1 MISGIH
7 HVAIIC
13 SDIKRSVHF
22 YTEIL
27 GFEVINSEYRES
39 RKSWKVDM
47 LLNDLQIELF
57 TFSDSIDRPSYPE
70 AKGLRHLALKATDIV
85 NDRQM
90 IINAGVIVEEI
101 RMDSYTGKRFCFFS
115 DPDGLPI
122 ELYEI

>member
-13 SDIKRSVHF
+13 SDIKRSVDF

-57 TFSDSIDRPSYPE
+57 TFYDSIDRPSYPE

-90 IINAGVIVEEI
+90 IKNAGVIIEEI
-101 RMDSYTGKRFCFFS
+101 RKDICTGKRFYFFS
-115 DPDGLPI
+115 HPDGLPT

>member
-13 SDIKRSVHF
+13 SDIKRSVDF

-57 TFSDSIDRPSYPE
+57 TFYDSIDRPSYQE

-90 IINAGVIVEEI
+90 IKNTGVIVEEI
-101 RMDSYTGKRFCFFS
+101 RKDICTGKRFCFFS
-115 DPDGLPI
+115 HPDGLPT

>member
-85 NDRQM
+85 NDRQT
-90 IINAGVIVEEI
+90 IIDAGVMVEEI
-101 RMDSYTGKRFCFFS
+101 RTDSSTGKRFCFFS

>member
-27 GFEVINSEYRES
+27 GFEVINSIYRDS
-39 RKSWKVDM
+39 RQSWKVDIK
-47 LLNDLQIELF
+47 LNDLQIELF
-57 TFSDSIDRPSYPE
+57 TFPDSLNRLSYPE
-70 AKGLRHLALKATDIV
+70 ANGLRHLALKATDIA
-85 NDRQM
+85 NDRQRLLD
-90 IINAGVIVEEI
+90 AGVLIEEL
-101 RMDSYTGKRFCFFS
+101 RVDSHTGKKFCFLN